1 MLVINAMQ
9 MLIAGILS
17 TVGALLFGMPPTE
30 VSIQAL
36 LSALYLIAI
45 STCLAFLLQT
55 AAQKYTSASSASLIL
70 SMEALFASIFSFFLL
85 HEEISPMMMLGG
97 VLILGSILLVEY
109 RRPTKRPESTETAKG
124 EQYTVLGD
132 ENADLHNQSEL
143 LSVREGAC
151 ESDR

>member
-1 MLVINAMQ
+1 
-9 MLIAGILS
+9 
-17 TVGALLFGMPPTE
+17 MPPTE

-151 ESDR
+151 ESD